1 MARILALVLERRG
14 RGDISGEAGDGQSEA
29 EGERRGTLSKR
40 QADEKMTAAAVET
53 EERFNG
59 HQTGTFEPRQEGEE
73 STGVCEECGS
83 GRRQSGSAAE
93 VEPECFYFLHLAV
106 GERDFQA
113 VEFS

>member
-1 MARILALVLERRG
+1 
-14 RGDISGEAGDGQSEA
+14 
-29 EGERRGTLSKR
+29 
-40 QADEKMTAAAVET
+40 MTAAAVET

-59 HQTGTFEPRQEGEE
+59 DQTGTFEPRQEGEE

-83 GRRQSGSAAE
+83 GRRQSAAE